1 MMNMTFST
9 LAKFVRRYADVAGV
23 MREALLGYRRDV
35 EARTFPSDA
44 ESYHLSR
51 EMRELMGVQTEVVK

>member
-1 MMNMTFST
+1 
-9 LAKFVRRYADVAGV
+9 VAGV
-23 MREALLGYRRDV
+23 MRGVLEEYRRDV

-51 EMRELMGVQTEVVK
+51 ELRELIGEPSEVG